1 MQHSG
6 DPATLATLLESHNEI
21 KSVFDTYKEMVEH
34 GNYHRA
40 RAASQKVAHRGTG
53 DAALIDFE
61 VSRLLGHLFQFR
73 LLMQHILRTTATC
86 QPGQWMAKAT

>member
-6 DPATLATLLESHNEI
+6 DPATLETLLASHHEI

-40 RAASQKVAHRGTG
+40 KAASQKVAHRGTG
-53 DAALIDFE
+53 GDSALIDFE
-61 VSRLLGHLFQFR
+61 VIGFARLC
-73 LLMQHILRTTATC
+73 ISISSAYSVYS
-86 QPGQWMAKAT
+86 